1 MCVFFLDRMFSLS
14 LSHFFLKKCYGSL
27 PECTCL
33 HSFVWFFLALV
44 HSGPGH
50 SGIQHIRLQSL
61 RNQRNHREIKNKNN
75 SRSGV
80 TIERTKQPPSS
91 SAAATFKVVQ
101 KTRKRSGSVPHCPK
115 MTVHFFFSPWIVVP
129 SSPHTMTFPKN
140 ICFVS
145 RWWQLKYFWEFS
157 PRNLGKMNPFWRAYF
172 SDGLVKNHQPG
183 LVSTG
188 KTRQSEATHLRDG
201 NHLGT
206 VPYLW
211 VDLGIRRVFV
221 MPKCGEFSKGIRAPK
236 MAERFR
242 WRIYI

>member
-1 MCVFFLDRMFSLS
+1 MSPLNVRSSPQVQVQLQRSKWS
-14 LSHFFLKKCYGSL
+14 KKQESEAGVYL
-27 PECTCL
+27 I
-33 HSFVWFFLALV
+33 A
-44 HSGPGH
+44 
-50 SGIQHIRLQSL
+50 
-61 RNQRNHREIKNKNN
+61 QRWRY
-75 SRSGV
+75 
-80 TIERTKQPPSS
+80 T
-91 SAAATFKVVQ
+91 
-101 KTRKRSGSVPHCPK
+101 
-115 MTVHFFFSPWIVVP
+115 FFFPWIVVP

-145 RWWQLKYFWEFS
+145 RWWQLKYLWEFS